1 MYGGTERL
9 SNMLQSTQHRYET
22 YSLWLLTTSLYSM
35 PHVGRAPPPPRTQK
49 DPLGG
54 DTISTKDPGRKQ
66 SLSGLE
72 FREERG
78 SAGRGFLEQRES
90 LA

>member
-35 PHVGRAPPPPRTQK
+35 PHVGRAPHLCTQK

-54 DTISTKDPGRKQ
+54 GTISTKDPGRKQ